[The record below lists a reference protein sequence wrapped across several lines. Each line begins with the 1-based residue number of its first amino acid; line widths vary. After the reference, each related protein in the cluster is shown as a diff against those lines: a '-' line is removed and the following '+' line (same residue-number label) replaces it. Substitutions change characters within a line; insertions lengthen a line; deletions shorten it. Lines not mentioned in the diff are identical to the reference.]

1 MQSTNLPNDTFDLSN
16 AKLLPMRQLG
26 GTLDPLDHRILQEL
40 QTDSRLS
47 MRELGRRVGLS
58 APAVTERVRRLEDAQ
73 IILGYGV
80 RVAGKPLGR
89 TITAFI
95 GVKDS
100 GRNDPTLVKWA
111 TRHDGVLECHSV
123 TGDNS
128 CILKVAVPDV
138 AALETML
145 GELIQMGF
153 TCDTSIILSTPLE
166 GKLMLPPA

>member
-1 MQSTNLPNDTFDLSN
+1 MLGTDFPYSEFLPRENGKG
-16 AKLLPMRQLG
+16 AP
-26 GTLDPLDHRILQEL
+26 RIVQI
-40 QTDSRLS
+40 DADASR
-47 MRELGRRVGLS
+47 LGRRVGLS

-153 TCDTSIILSTPLE
+153 TCDTSIVLSTPLE